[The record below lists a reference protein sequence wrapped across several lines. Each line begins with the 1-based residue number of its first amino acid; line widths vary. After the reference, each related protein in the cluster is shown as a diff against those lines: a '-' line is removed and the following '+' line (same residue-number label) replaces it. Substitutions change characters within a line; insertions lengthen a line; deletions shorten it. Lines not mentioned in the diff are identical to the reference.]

1 MMGETK
7 PDNAAGADKEGD
19 EGDEAVNAVG
29 AAAQTA
35 DPSVGRP
42 VSGMPLG
49 GPHDLGKEA
58 HDQARTERRKS

>member
-7 PDNAAGADKEGD
+7 QDDAADAADD
-19 EGDEAVNAVG
+19 GDEAVNAVG

-58 HDQARTERRKS
+58 HDRAREERHKS

>member
-1 MMGETK
+1 MGDTK
-7 PDNAAGADKEGD
+7 PDEAEDAIENEDD
-19 EGDEAVNAVG
+19 AVNAVG

-58 HDQARTERRKS
+58 HDRAREERRKA

>member
-1 MMGETK
+1 MMDEPKQDG
-7 PDNAAGADKEGD
+7 AADAAEDGD
-19 EGDEAVNAVG
+19 ESVNAVG

-42 VSGMPLG
+42 VSGMPVG

-58 HDQARTERRKS
+58 HDRAREERRKS